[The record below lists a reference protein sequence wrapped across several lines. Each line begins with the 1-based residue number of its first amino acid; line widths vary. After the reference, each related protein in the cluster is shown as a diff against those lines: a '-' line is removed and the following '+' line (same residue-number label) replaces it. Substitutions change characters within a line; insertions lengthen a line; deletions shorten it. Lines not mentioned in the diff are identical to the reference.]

1 MRLGKRKKGKK
12 KIFMNLVYSF
22 TWLIPIFPLLTSLIG
37 SIGLILFRK
46 ATQSFHWRYAVIC
59 ISGMSAA
66 FLYACILLKNQIGDQ
81 NFYEFE
87 SIWIG
92 IGNIKFNIGYRIDS
106 LSTLMTFVVTS
117 VSLLVMIYSHG
128 YMKYDEGYVRFFTY
142 LSLFA
147 SSMLGLVLSP
157 NLVQIYIFWELIGM
171 CSYLLIGFWS
181 TRASAGDACQKAF
194 LTNRI
199 GDFGFFLGLLGFYWS
214 CNTFNCE
221 ELAQKIPESL
231 QNGDQNFLILFSI
244 LLILGPFAKSAQ
256 FPFHVW
262 LPDAM
267 EGPTPISA
275 LIHAATLVA
284 AGVFLVARLLPVF
297 YLIPTICPLIAWI
310 GAFTAFLGASIALTQ
325 NDLKKG
331 LAYSTVSQLGY
342 MFMALGIGAYSSA
355 LFHLIT
361 HAYSKALL
369 FLCAGSVIHGM
380 ESVLGYNPSKSQ
392 NLFSMG
398 GLKKFMPITQLT
410 FLIGT
415 LSLCGFPP
423 FSCFWSKD
431 AILEQAFHFNPILWF
446 ICWITAGL
454 TSFYMFRLYFLTF
467 EGEFQSQGKDPKES
481 DWSFLVPLICLS
493 IPSVG
498 IGFLG
503 SPFLNFFGE
512 FLTQKAE
519 ELNLQEFGL
528 TSLSSVFIA
537 SLGFLFA
544 YTLHKEGKLQLNYAG
559 LREQNLNLYEFL
571 SQKWY
576 IDDFYQLIFVKRTRQ
591 FSFQLLSFDQKLI
604 DGLVNFVSLLTL
616 IIGELFKYFANGK
629 LQTYLVLLVSSIC
642 FVYLIN

>member
-1 MRLGKRKKGKK
+1 
-12 KIFMNLVYSF
+12 MNSVYSF
-22 TWLIPIFPLLTSLIG
+22 AWLIPVFPLTTSFIG

-59 ISGMSAA
+59 ILGMTLA
-66 FLYACILLKNQIGDQ
+66 FFYACLLLKDQIQDT

-87 SIWIG
+87 SVWLKIG
-92 IGNIKFNIGYRIDS
+92 DISLDIGYRIDS
-106 LSTLMTFVVTS
+106 LSSLMAIVVTS

-181 TRASAGDACQKAF
+181 TRASAGDASQKAF

-221 ELAQKIPESL
+221 ELAQKVPEVL
-231 QNGDQNFLILFSI
+231 QSGNQNLLILFSI

-297 YLIPTICPLIAWI
+297 CSIPVICQLIAWT
-310 GAFTAFLGASIALTQ
+310 GAFTAFLGATIALTQ

-380 ESVLGYNPSKSQ
+380 EGVLGYNPSKSQ

-398 GLKKFMPITQLT
+398 GLKEFMPITRLT

-431 AILEQAFHFNPILWF
+431 AILEQALHFNPILWF

-467 EGEFQSQGKDPKES
+467 EGKFRSQGKDPKES
-481 DWSFLVPLICLS
+481 DWSFLFPLICLT
-493 IPSVG
+493 IPSLG

-503 SPFLNFFGE
+503 SPFFNFFGE
-512 FLTQKAE
+512 ILTQEAE
-519 ELNLQEFGL
+519 ELNIQEFGI
-528 TSLSSVFIA
+528 TSFTSVFVA
-537 SLGFLFA
+537 TLGFFFA
-544 YTLHKEGKLQLNYAG
+544 YTLHKNGKLQLNYAE
-559 LREQNLNLYEFL
+559 LRNQNPNLYEFL
-571 SQKWY
+571 AQKWY
-576 IDDFYQLIFVKRTRQ
+576 FDNFYQIFLVNQTRQ
-591 FSFQLLSFDQKLI
+591 FSFQLLSLDQKII